1 MAVAADVPARN
12 RAVVFAL
19 CRRFSLDPAGFLAVA
34 NLEEKSIKSLYMHLL
49 QFGSK
54 EAPSDHGDGVT
65 EWITFADTFPIDA
78 KAQIKALQELDGKL
92 SQRSIIL
99 GNGLEPSEA
108 DTVVF
113 SVVVPII
120 SGLSSSEKE
129 RIPNVM
135 RWMDYI
141 QHKEDFGGAFPTIQL
156 EKPRFDPRC
165 IPKRNAREKVAE
177 EKKRQPEKEKV
188 EKEIEVSVSVLNI
201 QVGVIRKAW
210 KHPSADSLLVEEI
223 DVGEDATRQVVSG
236 LAKFFN
242 ADELPNRRV
251 VLITNVKPGKLR
263 DVLSAGLVL
272 CASNADHTTVE
283 PLVPPEGAKI
293 GERVT
298 FAGFDGKPED
308 VLNPK
313 KKQFEKISTDLYTDE
328 NGVATYRGVPFM
340 TSAGPCT
347 SSLVKVGIK

>member
-1 MAVAADVPARN
+1 MAAAADVSARN
-12 RAVVFAL
+12 RAIVFAL
-19 CRRFSLDPAGFLAVA
+19 CKRFALDPAGFLSVA
-34 NLEEKSIKSLYMHLL
+34 NLEEKSIKSLYLHLL
-49 QFGSK
+49 QFASRQ
-54 EAPSDHGDGVT
+54 APSNNGDGVM
-65 EWITFADTFPIDA
+65 EWITFADSFPIDA
-78 KAQIKALQELDGKL
+78 EAQVKALRDLDETL
-92 SQRSIIL
+92 SQRSILL

-113 SVVVPII
+113 SVTVPILV
-120 SGLSSSEKE
+120 GLPSKVKEK
-129 RIPNVM
+129 IPNVI
-135 RWMDYI
+135 RWTDYI
-141 QHKEDFGGAFPTIQL
+141 QHKEDFAGAFPTIQL
-156 EKPRFDPRC
+156 DKPQFDPRC
-165 IPKRNAREKVAE
+165 IVKKNPREKVAE
-177 EKKRQPEKEKV
+177 EKTGQSEKEKV
-188 EKEIEVSVSVLNI
+188 DKDVEVSVSILKI

-223 DVGEDATRQVVSG
+223 DVGENATRQVVSG
-236 LAKFFN
+236 LAKFYN
-242 ADELPNRRV
+242 ADDLLNRRV

-313 KKQFEKISTDLYTDE
+313 KKQFEKISPDLYTDD

-347 SSLVKVGIK
+347 SSLVMAGIK